1 MEKKQKTTEL
11 NNFVGFAIGILISMI
26 IAIVVYLSLPNW
38 YGLGVIIIIVGYFGL
53 GGIINIPIGFKGVPL
68 VIGKRI
74 DFFILPEG
82 LNWVLPRPFMNS
94 ENVDTRENTSDP
106 GPITVLTGKG
116 KKTVRVVIDASIQWK
131 INNPFLVLSIGLNVI
146 QDGMKNLI
154 QEVLRSTMAD
164 KNPDEAVQIHEKLR
178 DHLEKKATEKSVDWG
193 VKIKNVFITQL
204 SFSDDVIKDYEKIT
218 REEQQK
224 ISEGTELDHVREQI
238 EKFKNLGFSPESAKE
253 MVQSERGKV
262 PVTKTI
268 EEKVYKGLEGTG
280 VMGAVLDKFL
290 SSKKGGGQ

>member
-1 MEKKQKTTEL
+1 M
-11 NNFVGFAIGILISMI
+11 
-26 IAIVVYLSLPNW
+26 
-38 YGLGVIIIIVGYFGL
+38 
-53 GGIINIPIGFKGVPL
+53 
-68 VIGKRI
+68 
-74 DFFILPEG
+74 
-82 LNWVLPRPFMNS
+82 
-94 ENVDTRENTSDP
+94 
-106 GPITVLTGKG
+106 
-116 KKTVRVVIDASIQWK
+116 VIDASIQWK